1 MHLGKN
7 DISLT
12 SNGSQH
18 LPVEKCSKQEP
29 TGLQESFCPSFTAF
43 LLRKYNARGHSP
55 ATPTE
60 AAGAAEG
67 GAAVSEG
74 AEGAEVAGAM
84 VAGADI
90 RGLRLRGMGVRS
102 QGAGTGAEIPKSPT
116 PSRVEDIRAATFEGA
131 CEEAA
136 MGRCRRCLGLFLRLC
151 PYVHMRMK
159 GFYIWNERGLGRFV
173 DSCTDFT
180 NEQPC
185 LSGRDEHGVSSGSHI
200 QCFADAKSPG
210 WQDG

>member
-18 LPVEKCSKQEP
+18 LPVDKCSKQEQ
-29 TGLQESFCPSFTAF
+29 TGLQESLCPSFTAF

-67 GAAVSEG
+67 GAAVP
-74 AEGAEVAGAM
+74 EGAEVAGAM

-90 RGLRLRGMGVRS
+90 RGRRLRGMGVRS
-102 QGAGTGAEIPKSPT
+102 QGAGTGAETPKSST
-116 PSRVEDIRAATFEGA
+116 PSRAEDIRAAIIEGA

-159 GFYIWNERGLGRFV
+159 G

-185 LSGRDEHGVSSGSHI
+185 VSGRDEHGVSSGSHI

-210 WQDG
+210 RQDG